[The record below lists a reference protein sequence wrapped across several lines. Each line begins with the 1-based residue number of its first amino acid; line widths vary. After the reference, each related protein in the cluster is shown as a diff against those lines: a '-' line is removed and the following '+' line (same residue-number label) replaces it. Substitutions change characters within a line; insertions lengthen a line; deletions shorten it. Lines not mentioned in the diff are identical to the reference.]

1 MAQATLRAAS
11 EAARVNG
18 CVEGPRV
25 TQCRA
30 SRDASPEVMVTM
42 PALKKAKSNPRSIL
56 TIEGA
61 CTRPRAFTYHDLA
74 SAHSDYQVDDLAKVD
89 ERLAGK
95 AVRLRTLIDQAG
107 PTMHAAWLTVES
119 EDGKFSASL
128 PLDDARRTAVIVY
141 DLAGK
146 PLERGD
152 GGPVRFII
160 PFFDD
165 KCANVK
171 GSTRLT
177 ISEEQGRD
185 TRPSNKTEHDAIHA
199 DD

>member
-1 MAQATLRAAS
+1 MPSLKAA
-11 EAARVNG
+11 
-18 CVEGPRV
+18 P
-25 TQCRA
+25 
-30 SRDASPEVMVTM
+30 
-42 PALKKAKSNPRSIL
+42 NPRAVL

-74 SAHSDYQVDDLAKVD
+74 TAHEDYQIKDLSKVD
-89 ERLAGK
+89 ERLSGK

-107 PTMHAAWLTVES
+107 PHMHAAWLTVES
-119 EDGKFSASL
+119 EDGKFAASL
-128 PLDDARRTAVIVY
+128 PLADVRRTAVIVY
-141 DLAGK
+141 DDGGK

-171 GSTRLT
+171 GATRYT
-177 ISEEQGRD
+177 ISEEKGRD
-185 TRPSNKTEHDAIHA
+185 TRPSNKAEHDAIHA